1 MENIC
6 DYGSLRV
13 LLQYCRCEITQS
25 TVPSR
30 RTCEWRI
37 GNQDLHMDATGACT
51 GRSADLPSTEP
62 GDTEGQTSVAIDQN
76 DFAAQEQSQA
86 EAMDPPG

>member
-1 MENIC
+1 
-6 DYGSLRV
+6 
-13 LLQYCRCEITQS
+13 
-25 TVPSR
+25 
-30 RTCEWRI
+30 
-37 GNQDLHMDATGACT
+37 MDATGACT